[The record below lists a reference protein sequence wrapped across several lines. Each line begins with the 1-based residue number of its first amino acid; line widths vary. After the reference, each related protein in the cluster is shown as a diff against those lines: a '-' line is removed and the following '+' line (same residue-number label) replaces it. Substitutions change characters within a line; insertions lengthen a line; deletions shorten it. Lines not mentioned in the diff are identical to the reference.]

1 MATAPI
7 GTAHKL
13 LTLPFTIA
21 VVLLGSAAILAG
33 PVARWMDLKRD
44 KAALPL
50 KAALGALD
58 VDAILPY
65 RVVER
70 HVLEPI
76 VVEARVAS
84 GISAAAM
91 APTVTIDV
99 EWAQQL
105 TEMISS
111 ELDDETLKISGSA
124 QASVQASLAAALEVL
139 QSELERVE
147 FDHEA
152 AVTQISV
159 AGSLLASLAASLE
172 GQLKIETED
181 GAYVLVTGPGGVQ
194 IVEKR

>member
-1 MATAPI
+1 MRA
-7 GTAHKL
+7 L
-13 LTLPFTIA
+13 LALVP
-21 VVLLGSAAILAG
+21 
-33 PVARWMDLKRD
+33 
-44 KAALPL
+44 AALVGGYIIDN
-50 KAALGALD
+50 A
-58 VDAILPY
+58 
-65 RVVER
+65 VER
-70 HVLEPI
+70 QEHKARHHAEPL

-84 GISAAAM
+84 GISAVAV
-91 APTVTIDV
+91 APTVTVDI

-111 ELDDETLKISGSA
+111 ELDDQTLEISGSA

-152 AVTQISV
+152 AGTQISV

-181 GAYVLVTGPGGVQ
+181 GGYVLVTGPGGVQ
-194 IVEKR
+194 VVEKR

>member
-1 MATAPI
+1 MRA
-7 GTAHKL
+7 L
-13 LTLPFTIA
+13 LALVP
-21 VVLLGSAAILAG
+21 
-33 PVARWMDLKRD
+33 
-44 KAALPL
+44 AALVGGYIIDN
-50 KAALGALD
+50 A
-58 VDAILPY
+58 
-65 RVVER
+65 VER
-70 HVLEPI
+70 HEHKARHHPEPI

-84 GISAAAM
+84 GISAAAV

-172 GQLKIETED
+172 GELKIETED
-181 GAYVLVTGPGGVQ
+181 GSYVLVTGPDGVQ
-194 IVEKR
+194 VVEKR